1 MQRARGRSIFLGD
14 YEATSIS
21 GGGFQPGSVGEPF
34 QVPRAENPLHIVVK
48 KRKLYP
54 SVAVDDST
62 QQVDDKMGIVK
73 EGGA

>member
-14 YEATSIS
+14 FEATSIS
-21 GGGFQPGSVGEPF
+21 GGGFQPGSVGEP
-34 QVPRAENPLHIVVK
+34 
-48 KRKLYP
+48 

-62 QQVDDKMGIVK
+62 QQIDDKRGIVK